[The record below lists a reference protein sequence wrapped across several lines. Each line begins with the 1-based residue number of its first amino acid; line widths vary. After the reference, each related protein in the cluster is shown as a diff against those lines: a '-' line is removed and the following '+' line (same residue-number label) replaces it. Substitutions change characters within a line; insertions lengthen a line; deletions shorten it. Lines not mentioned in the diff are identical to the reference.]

1 MPNAAPAAAST
12 GRVFYYDVLRALAV
26 IAVVVLHVA
35 ALEWKDVDP
44 ASSTWQVYNAYDSLV
59 RWCVPVF
66 VMLSGALMLD
76 PARPVTLERLLH
88 KNVARLALAFAV
100 WSAVYLVWD
109 VACGAVEAT
118 PKGLLHA
125 FVTGHYHLWYLQ
137 MQVFLYLIV
146 PLLRPMARERRL
158 MELMVCLSVLFC
170 FMPNLVFM
178 SQAVADV
185 LSPAYDNMGTSFVC
199 GYVGYF
205 VLGRYL
211 ATVDIPR
218 RARLALYGVALVALA
233 FTAAGTS
240 WLSVDAGFARGELYG
255 YLMPNTLVVS
265 AAVFVAARHGL
276 GGECGGRLAQ
286 GLPGRVLARL
296 SSASLGIYLVHL
308 LVLEGLQT
316 LGAAPDFLGAVFGVP
331 LLSLAVLL
339 VSFALVWLLGKVAPL
354 RRVL

>member
-1 MPNAAPAAAST
+1 MPNTEAAGAPAR
-12 GRVFYYDVLRALAV
+12 RVFYYDALRALAV
-26 IAVVVLHVA
+26 MAVVVLHVA
-35 ALEWKDVDP
+35 ALEWKTADP
-44 ASSTWQVYNAYDSLV
+44 ASSTWQAYNVYDSLV

-76 PARPVTLERLLH
+76 PARPVTFERLLRR
-88 KNVARLALAFAV
+88 NVVRLALAFAV

-109 VACGAVEAT
+109 VACGAVEPT
-118 PKGLLHA
+118 PKGLLCG

-146 PLLRPMARERRL
+146 PLLRPVARERRL
-158 MELMVCLSVLFC
+158 MELMVGLAVLFC
-170 FMPNLVFM
+170 FVPNLVFM

-185 LSPAYDNMGTSFVC
+185 FSPAYDNMSASFVC

-211 ATVDIPR
+211 ATVEIPR
-218 RARLALYGVALVALA
+218 RVRLALYGAALLALV

-265 AAVFVAARHGL
+265 AAVFVAVRYGL
-276 GGECGGRLAQ
+276 GGARGARLAQ
-286 GLPGRVLARL
+286 RVPGRALSRL

-308 LVLEGLQT
+308 LVLEGAQALGASSDS
-316 LGAAPDFLGAVFGVP
+316 LGAAFGVP
-331 LLSLAVLL
+331 LLSVAVLL
-339 VSFALVWLLGKVAPL
+339 VSFILVWLLGRVAPL